1 MEFETTRPLWAV
13 LIGILVIPF
22 LVASG
27 EKRANQRE
35 AFTILASLIKAGVV
49 LSLLP
54 SVLEG
59 RVPTATLWEITP
71 GVSLALRVDGL
82 GMVFGMVASVL
93 WILTSFYSIGY
104 VRGAKEHKQT
114 RFYASFA
121 MAVSSTIG
129 IAFAANLVT
138 FLIFFEMLTMAT
150 YPLVIHKETDAA
162 RKAANKYLAYT
173 IPAGLCLV
181 LVTAWCV
188 ASAGSVD
195 FVPGGFLEGAGIS
208 MLGCAG
214 CSSSSCS
221 PWV

>member
-138 FLIFFEMLTMAT
+138 FLIFFEMLTGQKPYRADSAMGIIYLHANE
-150 YPLVIHKETDAA
+150 PIPVLPA
-162 RKAANKYLAYT
+162 RYGKYQALLNMMLAKAPEDRLQ
-173 IPAGLCLV
+173 
-181 LVTAWCV
+181 
-188 ASAGSVD
+188 SAEEIEEW
-195 FVPGGFLEGAGIS
+195 L
-208 MLGCAG
+208 
-214 CSSSSCS
+214 
-221 PWV
+221 